1 VPTNPSTNIFR
12 MNKDLLISFVRKG
25 YGYVLLGAAYLA
37 PVFLLIMRLHWGWQ
51 FFETGK
57 GKLSNIDKIVS
68 FFHDL
73 GIPFPTLNAYLAGT
87 TECLGGLC
95 LLLGIAS
102 RLTVIPL
109 IFTLIVAYLTA
120 DRDALYS
127 FFSDPDKFT
136 GADPFLFM
144 LTAVIVLLFGPGWIS
159 VDGLL
164 AKIFGENKKEK
175 GASPAR
181 NLA

>member
-57 GKLSNIDKIVS
+57 GKLSNIDKIVG

-73 GIPFPTLNAYLAGT
+73 GIPFA
-87 TECLGGLC
+87 
-95 LLLGIAS
+95 LL
-102 RLTVIPL
+102 
-109 IFTLIVAYLTA
+109 
-120 DRDALYS
+120 
-127 FFSDPDKFT
+127 K
-136 GADPFLFM
+136 PF
-144 LTAVIVLLFGPGWIS
+144 
-159 VDGLL
+159 
-164 AKIFGENKKEK
+164 
-175 GASPAR
+175 
-181 NLA
+181 